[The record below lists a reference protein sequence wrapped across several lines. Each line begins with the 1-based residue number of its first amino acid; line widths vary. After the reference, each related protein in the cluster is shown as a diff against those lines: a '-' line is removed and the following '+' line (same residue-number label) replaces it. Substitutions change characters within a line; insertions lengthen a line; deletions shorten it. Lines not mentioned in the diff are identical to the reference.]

1 MTTSLLKLSYLTK
14 VPPWIYAT
22 VHFIVRDSGF
32 YCCDR
37 RSAPLMALS
46 CVLVPG
52 TSNKEDKVPITLLK
66 KMYLEMLSAKQQPIF
81 TLLNVIKNLNL
92 NLLVVPLCAACLHSR
107 EWTLPPE
114 QLLLIHKC
122 NEVKSINLACT
133 KQCLGEMSVCCFK
146 SLGISLKYKPS
157 CVSKRLVIV
166 HACGSS
172 VYKSG
177 LGSDCYWHVWWVAPA
192 ARELFKLNFIIVVHW
207 NKTLSCWL
215 LGDHWRHWKL
225 SHWQCLMPSVMTKL
239 YYDINIWFN
248 GNNIN
253 PIQVQ

>member
-1 MTTSLLKLSYLTK
+1 MITSLLELPFLTK
-14 VPPWIYAT
+14 VPPRIYAT
-22 VHFIVRDSGF
+22 VHFIVWDSGF

-37 RSAPLMALS
+37 RSALLMDLF

-52 TSNKEDKVPITLLK
+52 TSNKEDRVPISLFKKIYLK
-66 KMYLEMLSAKQQPIF
+66 MLSAKWQRIF
-81 TLLNVIKNLNL
+81 TLPYVIKNLNL

-146 SLGISLKYKPS
+146 SLGISLKYKLG
-157 CVSKRLVIV
+157 CVSKLLVIV

-172 VYKSG
+172 VCKSG
-177 LGSDCYWHVWWVAPA
+177 LGSACYWHVWWVSRA
-192 ARELFKLNFIIVVHW
+192 AWEPLKFILSPLLFINMKH
-207 NKTLSCWL
+207 CHA
-215 LGDHWRHWKL
+215 DHLVITGGINGCQIDRHG
-225 SHWQCLMPSVMTKL
+225 SIPSMMIK
-239 YYDINIWFN
+239 
-248 GNNIN
+248 
-253 PIQVQ
+253 